1 MAFSLIDNGED
12 DERGQR
18 RDTVSVS
25 VSITVSATMSV
36 SANSVHQVTGSP
48 VTPAELTAVTT
59 TAPVP
64 HTPPPALA
72 PAPAPAPAATTSAA
86 TGPYVVMTLDRGLL
100 PHSLE
105 FSVDWPHRVPPKD
118 VGSALYE
125 AYRTALTTHTAHAS
139 DELGRRRHRRRPAR
153 HSPDHRLTL
162 RDQTI
167 MLLETTTWNKYCRLQ
182 DELLSDGQ
190 YLMNGAATQYGRAV
204 VAVSGNRDAIHAIE
218 VAPTWPGCADP
229 YALETELM
237 WCADRIRALRP
248 KFAAQHDWSAHT
260 DDELLELQQ
269 RHRRKL
275 IELSAR

>member
-12 DERGQR
+12 DEREQR

-36 SANSVHQVTGSP
+36 SANTVHQVTGFP
-48 VTPAELTAVTT
+48 GAPAELTTITT
-59 TAPVP
+59 PQPAPAE
-64 HTPPPALA
+64 PPALA
-72 PAPAPAPAATTSAA
+72 AAPAPATPAATTSAT
-86 TGPYVVMTLDRGLL
+86 TGPYVMMTLDRGLL

-105 FSVDWPHRVPPKD
+105 FSVDWAHRVPPKD
-118 VGSALYE
+118 VGAALYE

-182 DELLSDGQ
+182 DELLSDGR

-204 VAVSGNRDAIHAIE
+204 VTLTGNRDAIDSIE

-229 YALETELM
+229 QALEAELM

-248 KFAAQHDWSAHT
+248 KFVPQHDWSAHT

-269 RHRRKL
+269 RHRRTL